1 MHKQPRRH
9 NNGNHSIRTVKR
21 KINFSQA
28 WSPGTT
34 SNVVTFTEQQSQE
47 KSERKAQKNAFDE
60 IMTENFPNLKKGE
73 YIQVPEVQRVPNKLN
88 QGDPHQDLKLS
99 NIKEKISKGAREKQS
114 HIRESPQGSQLI
126 CS

>member
-21 KINFSQA
+21 KISFSQA

-88 QGDPHQDLKLS
+88 QGDPRLKTV
-99 NIKEKISKGAREKQS
+99 KY
-114 HIRESPQGSQLI
+114 
-126 CS
+126 